1 MANIKIY
8 VGIHYLYERIKC
20 ANHLPMS
27 STQNSFLNAMMIHH
41 HFRIQND
48 NVPIPLTHLSKFL
61 SGLICLDIFGQ
72 TL

>member
-48 NVPIPLTHLSKFL
+48 NVPTSDTPI
-61 SGLICLDIFGQ
+61 
-72 TL
+72 